1 VDILGLVKLI
11 LRLVLDVRGMIGMET
26 TEKKLR
32 MALYCRVSTHSQ
44 TTENQVLKLED
55 YANREGWD
63 YITFEEEET
72 TRKTRPIKQEV
83 LMALRRKQFDGVCIW
98 RLDRW
103 ARSTTELI
111 LEIKEMHDKGIIFKS
126 LSDNIDFS
134 TPAGK
139 LQFHILAA
147 FAEFERNL
155 ISERTKEG
163 LARAKMKG
171 RKLGRP
177 NGATDTKKR
186 KRSGYILRDARVL
199 QQRDERMKVFRPVD
213 HYIDNYKES
222 KREIKKK
229 QHSLIIEG

>member
-1 VDILGLVKLI
+1 
-11 LRLVLDVRGMIGMET
+11 MMEST
-26 TEKKLR
+26 KKIR
-32 MALYCRVSTHSQ
+32 MALYCRVSTASQ
-44 TTENQVLKLED
+44 TTKNQKIKLED
-55 YANREGWD
+55 YAEREEWD
-63 YITFEEEET
+63 YVTFEEQMS

-83 LMALRRKQFDGVCIW
+83 LMALRNKQFDGVCIW

-103 ARSTTELI
+103 ARSTRELI
-111 LEIKEMHDKGIIFKS
+111 LEIKELHDKEIIFKS
-126 LSDNIDFS
+126 ISDNIDFS

-163 LARAKMKG
+163 LARAKLKG

-177 NGATDTKKR
+177 NGATDTKRR

-199 QQRDERMKVFRPVD
+199 QERDEKLKVFKPID
-213 HYIDNYKES
+213 HYIDNYREA
-222 KREIKKK
+222 KRDIKKK
-229 QHSLIIEG
+229 QHSQTIGA